1 MCVSALFVLP
11 SSASA
16 RCRWCISS
24 TLAARTVRDSGALET
39 FVGYNDSS
47 GEVHRMR
54 PVLGYCLRFAGYSL
68 RFAGYAS
75 RFSSHRLLL
84 IGIAAGLQ
92 ATALGCATS
101 SHLHSQPET
110 AATPP
115 VHVAGVWD
123 GTLRQLVTEGMA
135 AGDTREERQE
145 WHLDQRG
152 RTVSG
157 YYLAT
162 LTFISGDGRPYLCSR
177 QPQFSAVVRV
187 DVRGNLNGHSLSL
200 VELAQR
206 TSDGPCAL
214 GDRPL
219 VRYRAEVAGDQLT
232 LTTPSERQILHR
244 NRTGI
249 EVTRAARP
257 EPSAHPVSPQPSRAL
272 VEQPHLTPALQ
283 SQPPA
288 DVSGVWVWE
297 HNGHIPTGDEK
308 QEREEWHVDQDGD
321 RISGYYDRVV
331 REISTDGQAF
341 RCSMN
346 TEFEIA
352 TRYRIH
358 GEVRGNQVVIYENG
372 FEVLAPNACDNGQ
385 RRLDAYQGLASGDEV
400 QLMWGVGAQVLHRA
414 HPDVPTQRF

>member
-1 MCVSALFVLP
+1 
-11 SSASA
+11 
-16 RCRWCISS
+16 
-24 TLAARTVRDSGALET
+24 
-39 FVGYNDSS
+39 
-47 GEVHRMR
+47 MR
-54 PVLGYCLRFAGYSL
+54 PMLSYRSRFAGS
-68 RFAGYAS
+68 F
-75 RFSSHRLLL
+75 FSSHRLLL
-84 IGIAAGLQ
+84 MGFAVLQ
-92 ATALGCATS
+92 TTALGCATG
-101 SHLHSQPET
+101 SHLHSRSQAAP
-110 AATPP
+110 ATP
-115 VHVAGVWD
+115 VQVAGVWD
-123 GTLRQLVTEGMA
+123 GTLRQTITEGMA
-135 AGDTREERQE
+135 AGDLREERQE

-152 RTVSG
+152 RNVSG

-162 LTFISGDGRPYLCSR
+162 LTFTSADGRPYVCSR

-187 DVRGNLNGHSLSL
+187 DVRGSLNGRSLSL

-206 TSDGPCAL
+206 TSEGPCAL

-232 LTTPSERQILHR
+232 LMTASERQVLHR
-244 NRTGI
+244 NTDAADLARATRT
-249 EVTRAARP
+249 EEPTVPSARP
-257 EPSAHPVSPQPSRAL
+257 ALAAQPSRAM

-297 HNGHIPTGDEK
+297 HNGHVPTGDEK

>member
-1 MCVSALFVLP
+1 MRSVP
-11 SSASA
+11 SH
-16 RCRWCISS
+16 
-24 TLAARTVRDSGALET
+24 
-39 FVGYNDSS
+39 F
-47 GEVHRMR
+47 
-54 PVLGYCLRFAGYSL
+54 
-68 RFAGYAS
+68 S

-92 ATALGCATS
+92 TTAVGCATGS
-101 SHLHSQPET
+101 RLHSQT
-110 AATPP
+110 AAAST
-115 VHVAGVWD
+115 VQVAGVWD
-123 GTLRQLVTEGMA
+123 GTVRETVSEGLA

-157 YYLAT
+157 YYMAT
-162 LTFISGDGRPYLCSR
+162 LTFTSGDGRPYVCSR
-177 QPQFSAVVRV
+177 EPQFSAVVRV
-187 DVRGNLNGHSLSL
+187 DVRGSLNGHSLSL

-232 LTTPSERQILHR
+232 LTSASERQVLHR
-244 NRTGI
+244 NTG
-249 EVTRAARP
+249 AAVVAHATGTEQPGRP
-257 EPSAHPVSPQPSRAL
+257 TIAQPSRAL
-272 VEQPHLTPALQ
+272 VEQPHLTAALQ
-283 SQPPA
+283 GQAPV

-297 HNGHIPTGDEK
+297 HEGHVSTGDEK

>member
-1 MCVSALFVLP
+1 
-11 SSASA
+11 
-16 RCRWCISS
+16 
-24 TLAARTVRDSGALET
+24 
-39 FVGYNDSS
+39 
-47 GEVHRMR
+47 MR
-54 PVLGYCLRFAGYSL
+54 PMLSYSL
-68 RFAGYAS
+68 RFAGS
-75 RFSSHRLLL
+75 FFSSHRLLL

-92 ATALGCATS
+92 ASALGCATG
-101 SHLHSQPET
+101 SHLRSHAPT
-110 AATPP
+110 AARPS
-115 VHVAGVWD
+115 VEVAGVWD
-123 GTLRQLVTEGMA
+123 GTLRETMTEGMA

-157 YYLAT
+157 YYMAT
-162 LTFISGDGRPYLCSR
+162 LTFTSGDGRPYLCSR

-187 DVRGNLNGHSLSL
+187 DVRGSLNGHSLSL

-232 LTTPSERQILHR
+232 LMTASERQVLHR
-244 NRTGI
+244 NTDTSDLARATRT
-249 EVTRAARP
+249 
-257 EPSAHPVSPQPSRAL
+257 EPSPRPALVPQPTRAL

-297 HNGHIPTGDEK
+297 HNGHVQTGDEK

>member
-1 MCVSALFVLP
+1 
-11 SSASA
+11 
-16 RCRWCISS
+16 
-24 TLAARTVRDSGALET
+24 
-39 FVGYNDSS
+39 
-47 GEVHRMR
+47 MR
-54 PVLGYCLRFAGYSL
+54 PVCY
-68 RFAGYAS
+68 
-75 RFSSHRLLL
+75 RLLL
-84 IGIAAGLQ
+84 LGITAGMQTAAV
-92 ATALGCATS
+92 GCATRPP
-101 SHLHSQPET
+101 LRSQT
-110 AATPP
+110 AAAPS
-115 VHVAGVWD
+115 VQVAGVWD
-123 GTLRQLVTEGMA
+123 GTLRETVADGLA

-157 YYLAT
+157 YYMAT
-162 LTFISGDGRPYLCSR
+162 LTFTSGDGRPYICSR

-187 DVRGNLNGHSLSL
+187 DVSGSLNGRSLSL

-206 TSDGPCAL
+206 TSEGPCAL

-219 VRYRAEVAGDQLT
+219 VRYRAEVTGDQLT
-232 LTTPSERQILHR
+232 LTSASERQVLHR
-244 NRTGI
+244 SAAAAAV
-249 EVTRAARP
+249 ERASRPQETARP
-257 EPSAHPVSPQPSRAL
+257 ALATQTARTIADQPR
-272 VEQPHLTPALQ
+272 LTPALQ

-297 HNGHIPTGDEK
+297 HSGHATTGDEK

-321 RISGYYDRVV
+321 HITGYYDRVV

-346 TEFEIA
+346 MEFEIA

-358 GEVRGNQVVIYENG
+358 GEVRGNQVVIFENG

-385 RRLDAYQGLASGDEV
+385 RRLDNYQGLASGDEV